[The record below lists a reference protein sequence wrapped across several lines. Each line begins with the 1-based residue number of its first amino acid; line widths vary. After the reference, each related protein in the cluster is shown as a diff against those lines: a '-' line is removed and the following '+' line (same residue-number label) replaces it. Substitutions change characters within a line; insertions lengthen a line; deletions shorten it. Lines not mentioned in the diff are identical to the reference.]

1 MNQVA
6 LVGRMT
12 KDPILRRL
20 SEGRLQTSFILAVNR
35 KFKNQQGEVDADFI
49 LCTAWGKVAENTAKH
64 CGKGSLV
71 GVGGRIQSRTY
82 EREDNTRV
90 FVTEVMGKKSD
101 FYRRSDGRA
110 KTFTRNLASLCLS
123 RTGREVEAK
132 KTMSNRTSNC
142 LKMKKTD
149 CPFSNLSARYIT
161 IGLGK
166 ERGGEIV
173 HWTGMVTQTK

>member
-82 EREDNTRV
+82 EREDKSRV
-90 FVTEVMGKKSD
+90 FVTEVIGEEIRFLSTK
-101 FYRRSDGRA
+101 RRAND
-110 KTFTRNLASLCLS
+110 NLYEEPEDNVQHSS
-123 RTGREVEAK
+123 
-132 KTMSNRTSNC
+132 
-142 LKMKKTD
+142 
-149 CPFSNLSARYIT
+149 
-161 IGLGK
+161 
-166 ERGGEIV
+166 GGENKKEQENVNSKFHLPHEEKEGLPIY
-173 HWTGMVTQTK
+173 

>member
-82 EREDNTRV
+82 EREDKSRV
-90 FVTEVMGKKSD
+90 FVTEVIGEEIRFLSTK
-101 FYRRSDGRA
+101 RRANDNLYGEPEHNVQQNDGNE
-110 KTFTRNLASLCLS
+110 KETEQEKVSTNFHLPQD
-123 RTGREVEAK
+123 EKE
-132 KTMSNRTSNC
+132 
-142 LKMKKTD
+142 
-149 CPFSNLSARYIT
+149 
-161 IGLGK
+161 GLP
-166 ERGGEIV
+166 IY
-173 HWTGMVTQTK
+173 

>member
-6 LVGRMT
+6 LVGRVT

-64 CGKGSLV
+64 CGKGSLI

-82 EREDNTRV
+82 EREDKSRV
-90 FVTEVMGKKSD
+90 FVTEVIGEEIRFLSTK
-101 FYRRSDGRA
+101 RRENDNLYGEPEVNVQQSGGDER
-110 KTFTRNLASLCLS
+110 KTEQERVS
-123 RTGREVEAK
+123 
-132 KTMSNRTSNC
+132 SNFH
-142 LKMKKTD
+142 LPQDEKE
-149 CPFSNLSARYIT
+149 
-161 IGLGK
+161 GLP
-166 ERGGEIV
+166 IY
-173 HWTGMVTQTK
+173 

>member
-64 CGKGSLV
+64 CGKGSLI

-82 EREDNTRV
+82 EREDKSRV
-90 FVTEVMGKKSD
+90 FVTEVIGEEIRFLSTK
-101 FYRRSDGRA
+101 RRSND
-110 KTFTRNLASLCLS
+110 NLYGEPEDNVQQNGGNESETEKEKVSTNFHLPQD
-123 RTGREVEAK
+123 EKE
-132 KTMSNRTSNC
+132 
-142 LKMKKTD
+142 
-149 CPFSNLSARYIT
+149 
-161 IGLGK
+161 GLP
-166 ERGGEIV
+166 IY
-173 HWTGMVTQTK
+173 

>member
-12 KDPILRRL
+12 KDPILRKL

-82 EREDNTRV
+82 ERDDKSRV
-90 FVTEVMGKKSD
+90 FVTEVIGEEIRFLSTK
-101 FYRRSDGRA
+101 RRAND
-110 KTFTRNLASLCLS
+110 NLYEEPEDNVQQSS
-123 RTGREVEAK
+123 GGDRQKGTGERQLEIPLAARRK
-132 KTMSNRTSNC
+132 RGTAYLLNRR
-142 LKMKKTD
+142 LIH
-149 CPFSNLSARYIT
+149 R
-161 IGLGK
+161 
-166 ERGGEIV
+166 R
-173 HWTGMVTQTK
+173 HR

>member
-82 EREDNTRV
+82 EREDKSRV
-90 FVTEVMGKKSD
+90 FVTEVIGEEIRFLATK
-101 FYRRSDGRA
+101 RRSND
-110 KTFTRNLASLCLS
+110 NLYGEPEDNVQQS
-123 RTGREVEAK
+123 G
-132 KTMSNRTSNC
+132 SNESGSEQEKANTNFH
-142 LKMKKTD
+142 LPQDEKE
-149 CPFSNLSARYIT
+149 
-161 IGLGK
+161 GLP
-166 ERGGEIV
+166 IY
-173 HWTGMVTQTK
+173 

>member
-35 KFKNQQGEVDADFI
+35 KFKNQHGEVDADFI

-64 CGKGSLV
+64 CGKGSLI

-82 EREDNTRV
+82 EREDKSRV
-90 FVTEVMGKKSD
+90 FVTEVIGEEIRFLSTK
-101 FYRRSDGRA
+101 RRVERQLVRRA
-110 KTFTRNLASLCLS
+110 
-123 RTGREVEAK
+123 
-132 KTMSNRTSNC
+132 
-142 LKMKKTD
+142 
-149 CPFSNLSARYIT
+149 
-161 IGLGK
+161 
-166 ERGGEIV
+166 
-173 HWTGMVTQTK
+173 

>member
-12 KDPILRRL
+12 KDPVLRRL

-82 EREDNTRV
+82 EREDKSRV
-90 FVTEVMGKKSD
+90 FVTEVIGEEIRFLSTK
-101 FYRRSDGRA
+101 RRSND
-110 KTFTRNLASLCLS
+110 NLYGEPEDNVQQSGGDDHVKEQEKASTNFHLPQD
-123 RTGREVEAK
+123 EKE
-132 KTMSNRTSNC
+132 
-142 LKMKKTD
+142 
-149 CPFSNLSARYIT
+149 
-161 IGLGK
+161 GLP
-166 ERGGEIV
+166 IY
-173 HWTGMVTQTK
+173 